1 MNRRILTILAAFM
14 CALIVDA
21 QTTDQL
27 IKKWKSFKGAKS
39 TNMTSNFKKALKS
52 YKAEGEFDG
61 VDYYFIEKNFK
72 KMYVLELPE
81 LSESQQ
87 ANLSKDIERL
97 EGFEVLSS
105 VSEST
110 NANNDKGS
118 DGVVNPIEKVMQSA
132 LASRVERQFYGRIN
146 GEYIEELLW
155 RINIWDTDFICVWR
169 GKAKADELM
178 LFLMLKTK
186 SIDGINVEENI
197 EIGDSDDVSNDE
209 IIKILKEGPV
219 LVVTDGVIHPELKT
233 EHDVTEYMVDNKIHL
248 NHFTYITGKAVKKKY
263 PKAKEKVVLE
273 CSNEK
278 K

>member
-61 VDYYFIEKNFK
+61 IDYDFIQKNFK
-72 KMYVLELPE
+72 KMYVLDIPE
-81 LSESQQ
+81 LSKRQQ
-87 ANLSKDIERL
+87 AILSKDIERL

-118 DGVVNPIEKVMQSA
+118 DALVNPIEKVMQSA

-146 GEYIEELLW
+146 GEYVEELLW
-155 RINIWDTDFICVWR
+155 HINIWGSDVICVWQ

-178 LFLMLKTK
+178 RLMQKSN
-186 SIDGINVEENI
+186 SIDGVNVEENI
-197 EIGDSDDVSNDE
+197 EISVSDDDVSNDE
-209 IIKILKEGPV
+209 IIKTMKEGPV
-219 LVVTDGVIHPELKT
+219 LIVIDGVIRPEFKT
-233 EHDVTEYMVDNKIHL
+233 EHDVTEYMVANKLHL
-248 NHFTYITGKAVKKKY
+248 NHFTYLT
-263 PKAKEKVVLE
+263 
-273 CSNEK
+273 
-278 K
+278 